1 MTALEL
7 IARLPDRR
15 VQCGNVRLAKKRK
28 GLSGYAKAWI
38 KGYTEEME
46 KKGLT
51 AELPSG
57 EHVFSTLESVCL
69 RDQ

>member
-7 IARLPDRR
+7 VARLPDRR
-15 VQCGNVRLAKKRK
+15 VQCGNVRLAEKRK

-46 KKGLT
+46 EKGLT
-51 AELPSG
+51 DELPSG
-57 EHVFSTLESVCL
+57 EHVFSALESVCL